1 MQNATANEGGW
12 TVVVSGLKVSGGIF
26 DGFGSVEAADKAGAR
41 ICESLASMAQDG
53 VALAFVVV
61 PFKG

>member
-1 MQNATANEGGW
+1 MQTTANESSY
-12 TVVVSGLKVSGGIF
+12 TVVVTGLKTAGGVF